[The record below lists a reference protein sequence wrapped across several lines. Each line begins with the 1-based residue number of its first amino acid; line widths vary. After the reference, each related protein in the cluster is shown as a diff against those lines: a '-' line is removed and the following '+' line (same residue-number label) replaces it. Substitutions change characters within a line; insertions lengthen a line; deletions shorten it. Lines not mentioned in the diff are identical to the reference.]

1 MAAAVRHN
9 KSKGAALRFK
19 GLDLNLLYA
28 LDVLLDECSTLRA
41 AERLH
46 LSQPAVS
53 ASLRRLRGFFGDPLL
68 LLHGNRL
75 MPTALAFE
83 LRPAIKDV
91 LAQVDGRILG
101 QLDFDP
107 TTSEREFRI
116 TASDYLV
123 AVLFPQLLPALKR
136 EAPGI
141 RLDITTPS
149 EGTYAKLERGEVDFL
164 LAPREHCHPDHPCMR
179 LMEERHV
186 VVGWKDN
193 PLLAGALSEEA
204 FVDAGHIAV
213 SLGDVERTSFSER
226 HLRLR
231 SLARRIEVRCAS
243 FSMVGDLL
251 VGTDR
256 LAVMHERLAIRLSQ
270 RLPLAHVDM
279 PFDFPVMEEMIQFHT
294 TRGSDRSILWLRDRI
309 LAAACAFDDQVFS
322 LADN

>member
-1 MAAAVRHN
+1 
-9 KSKGAALRFK
+9 LRFK

-53 ASLRRLRGFFGDPLL
+53 ASLRRLREFFADPLL

-83 LRPAIKDV
+83 LRPVIKDV

-107 TTSEREFRI
+107 KTSQREFRI

-123 AVLFPQLLPALKR
+123 TVLFPQLLPSLKR
-136 EAPGI
+136 EAPSI

-149 EGTYAKLERGEVDFL
+149 ETTYAKLERGEVDFL
-164 LAPREHCHPDHPCMR
+164 LAPREHCHADHPCMR

-186 VVGWKDN
+186 VVGWKEN
-193 PLLAGALSEEA
+193 SLLTGGLTEEA
-204 FVDAGHIAV
+204 FASAGHIAV

-226 HLRLR
+226 HLRAR

-243 FSMVGDLL
+243 FSMVGNLL

-270 RLPLAHVDM
+270 RMPLAHVDM
-279 PFDFPVMEEMIQFHT
+279 PFDFPVMEEMIQFHS

-309 LAAACAFDDQVFS
+309 LAAARAFDDQMLLRS
-322 LADN
+322 DN